1 MLFLI
6 GRMDSGPIRER
17 SKIGQKIGRGV
28 HERALATVTTSY
40 LPLAWDTRI
49 FRRAWSNLRC
59 PNRNPNFEIEEKTR
73 SCLHQTGSSF
83 SSNSNLR
90 MLSGA
95 AGRPG
100 GRPPARPGGRA
111 AGRPACREAWRRQM
125 GWGGA
130 EQIGAGLAGSGRHGG
145 GQVGWLHPV
154 SLLPSHQVPDVSK
167 SNLRRNSSLSDS
179 DREEFSPQIG
189 F

>member
-17 SKIGQKIGRGV
+17 SETGQKIGRGV

-90 MLSGA
+90 MLSDA

-111 AGRPACREAWRRQM
+111 AGMPGSVATPDELGR
-125 GWGGA
+125 GGA
-130 EQIGAGLAGSGRHGG
+130 NRGWAGRVRDLVYVIG
-145 GQVGWLHPV
+145 
-154 SLLPSHQVPDVSK
+154 
-167 SNLRRNSSLSDS
+167 
-179 DREEFSPQIG
+179 
-189 F
+189 

>member
-17 SKIGQKIGRGV
+17 SETGQKIGRGV

-111 AGRPACREAWRRQM
+111 AGMPGSVATPDGLGRGGANRGWAGRVREARR
-125 GWGGA
+125 GPGRVA
-130 EQIGAGLAGSGRHGG
+130 PSCLAFT
-145 GQVGWLHPV
+145 
-154 SLLPSHQVPDVSK
+154 LPSGP
-167 SNLRRNSSLSDS
+167 RRFKIEF
-179 DREEFSPQIG
+179 EEKLFPV
-189 F
+189 